1 MFDGTGKF
9 QRLLPKADMPSLI
22 DDLRS
27 QEVRRPVPAR
37 YECIHKLRPLGS
49 GSWLVA
55 SYYGTID
62 YSREQRI
69 IFPEYYEKR
78 KRAIGVGERSPINGT
93 GEYEA
98 ASHVIGPESNTYSEV
113 SI

>member
-1 MFDGTGKF
+1 M
-9 QRLLPKADMPSLI
+9 SSVI
-22 DDLRS
+22 DYLGS
-27 QEVRRPVPAR
+27 EKVRRPIPTR
-37 YECIHKLRPLGS
+37 YECIHKLRPLGL

-69 IFPEYYEKR
+69 IFSEYYEKR
-78 KRAIGVGERSPINGT
+78 KRAIGIGERSPINGT

-98 ASHVIGPESNTYSEV
+98 ASHVIGPESDTYSEV

>member
-1 MFDGTGKF
+1 M
-9 QRLLPKADMPSLI
+9 SSVI
-22 DDLRS
+22 DDLCS
-27 QEVRRPVPAR
+27 EKVWRPVPTR
-37 YECIHKLRPLGS
+37 YECIHKLRALGL

-78 KRAIGVGERSPINGT
+78 KRAIGVRERSPINGT

-98 ASHVIGPESNTYSEV
+98 ASHVIGPESDTYSEV